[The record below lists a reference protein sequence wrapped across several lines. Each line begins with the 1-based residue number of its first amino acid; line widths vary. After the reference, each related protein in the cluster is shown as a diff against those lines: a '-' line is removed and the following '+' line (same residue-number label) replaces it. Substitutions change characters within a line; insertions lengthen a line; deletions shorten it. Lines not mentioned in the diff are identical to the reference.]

1 MSRIGKI
8 EKKSN
13 TPYLNFYE
21 LEAFHRNGW
30 SAPYYIASR
39 AKKIEDLKAVHHEN
53 RADGVILYGVY
64 GEKKDHV
71 VLVRQFRYPIGKEL
85 LEIPA
90 GKLEKGEDPYPAALR
105 ELREETGG
113 ATDRLEILG
122 EYYGS
127 AGFCDEKLTLYFAHL
142 TETGETDPDED
153 EFLTVER
160 LPLPVFEA
168 MIARG
173 EIVDGKT
180 LSAYT
185 LAKAKGLF

>member
-1 MSRIGKI
+1 MSHFEQRLRGEEKFRGKI
-8 EKKSN
+8 IDVIHDTVLLEN
-13 TPYLNFYE
+13 GREALREVARHPGAVGILVVEGEE
-21 LEAFHRNGW
+21 L
-30 SAPYYIASR
+30 
-39 AKKIEDLKAVHHEN
+39 
-53 RADGVILYGVY
+53 
-64 GEKKDHV
+64 

-90 GKLEKGEDPYPAALR
+90 GKLERGEEPYPAALR

-113 ATDRLEILG
+113 LTEKLEYLG
-122 EYYGS
+122 DYYGS
-127 AGFCDEKLTLYFAHL
+127 AGFCDEKLTLYFAHV
-142 TETGETDPDED
+142 EKTGENDPDED

-160 LPLPVFEA
+160 YPLPVFEA

-185 LAKAKGLF
+185 LAKAKGLL

>member
-1 MSRIGKI
+1 MSHFEQRLHGESKFHGKI
-8 EKKSN
+8 IDVIHDIV
-13 TPYLNFYE
+13 L
-21 LEAFHRNGW
+21 LENGKE
-30 SAPYYIASR
+30 ALREVARHPG
-39 AKKIEDLKAVHHEN
+39 AVE
-53 RADGVILYGVY
+53 ILVLEG
-64 GEKKDHV
+64 DQL
-71 VLVRQFRYPIGKEL
+71 VLVRQFRYPIGREL

-113 ATDRLEILG
+113 RTDHLQYLG
-122 EYYGS
+122 DYYGS
-127 AGFCDEKLTLYFAHL
+127 AGFCDEKLTLYFAKL
-142 TETGETDPDED
+142 SNIGENDPDDD

-160 LPLPVFEA
+160 FSLPVFET

-185 LAKAKGLF
+185 LAKAKGLL